1 MMAIGDRQM
10 LGSWISRGVGYF
22 ALWVLLI
29 GFKPVDLLVGLVAV
43 AAATWTSLALLPP
56 QEFRLRLAGLP
67 RYGLHFAWQ
76 SVVAGVEVARQAFA
90 PRPSM
95 RPGLISCSSRYPQG
109 ALRSAFAAVTGLLP
123 GTVALGDEPQ
133 GMLFHC
139 LDTRQPIAD
148 QLAREEAALSRV
160 LPREPGA

>member
-56 QEFRLRLAGLP
+56 RSFACVWPACRATVCTLRGNRLSP
-67 RYGLHFAWQ
+67 
-76 SVVAGVEVARQAFA
+76 E
-90 PRPSM
+90 
-95 RPGLISCSSRYPQG
+95 
-109 ALRSAFAAVTGLLP
+109 
-123 GTVALGDEPQ
+123 
-133 GMLFHC
+133 
-139 LDTRQPIAD
+139 
-148 QLAREEAALSRV
+148 
-160 LPREPGA
+160 